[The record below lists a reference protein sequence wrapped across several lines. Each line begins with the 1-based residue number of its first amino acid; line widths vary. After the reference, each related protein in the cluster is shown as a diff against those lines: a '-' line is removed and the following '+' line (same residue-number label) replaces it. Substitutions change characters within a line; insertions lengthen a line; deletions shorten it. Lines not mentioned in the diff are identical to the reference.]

1 MIYQNFFNCRLILLF
16 FLSAWL
22 SIAAINNMTDS
33 STNISLVTNTLTMS
47 LLQSSSEFLGQGL
60 LWRALPRDWVAYI
73 YYGIV
78 LAQISIAF
86 LLWNSW
92 FRYVFAYY
100 KKDQVLV
107 DRAVKRVITALT
119 CFLTLWLAFICGGL
133 WFGYWLKQGAMQS
146 VHMTLILIALLSIM
160 LFEREVR
167 IELQN

>member
-22 SIAAINNMTDS
+22 SIAVINNVTDS
-33 STNISLVTNTLTMS
+33 GTNIHLVANTLTMS
-47 LLQSSSEFLGQGL
+47 LLQNPGEILGQGL
-60 LWRALPRDWVAYI
+60 LWRALPRGWVTYI

-78 LAQISIAF
+78 LTQFSIAL
-86 LLWNSW
+86 LLWRAW

-100 KKDQVLV
+100 KKDQRLI
-107 DRAVKRVITALT
+107 DRAARRVIFALT

-146 VHMTLILIALLSIM
+146 VHMTLILIALAAII

-167 IELQN
+167 IEYKN